1 MYLYYKVVL
10 FITFFVTKI
19 VTSAIIQE
27 IFTTD
32 FSVTLEVVEVLKIHR
47 DETVP
52 CGFVIDDIE
61 FEFVLIDYSKPMPE
75 IVAPVDP
82 SLKYLEDSKT
92 DDKYEEEENV
102 VESDKELEL

>member
-1 MYLYYKVVL
+1 
-10 FITFFVTKI
+10 
-19 VTSAIIQE
+19 
-27 IFTTD
+27 
-32 FSVTLEVVEVLKIHR
+32 
-47 DETVP
+47 
-52 CGFVIDDIE
+52 
-61 FEFVLIDYSKPMPE
+61 MPE